1 MAIVSLTSVPPR
13 FQGLAPVLESLLAQ
27 TVPIAEIRLY
37 IPKTYRRFPD
47 WSGPLPAVPQGVNV
61 ITVADD
67 LGPASKVLHAAR
79 DLSGRNVPILFCDDD
94 RIYPRNWASGLLKTH
109 AARPEECVAV
119 IGRHLSDVLPGT
131 VALRSKHRAKVGKQ
145 YFDPCY
151 RYQRLLQQWREQ
163 RLRTQGEKP
172 ARRLVARSGYIDL
185 LQGYAGALMLPHFVD
200 EAFFDI
206 PDDIW
211 MVDDIWLSGHLAR
224 RGIPIWLPA
233 RQEICKRASNDGVHA
248 LRECV
253 FDGADRDGSNV
264 RAISYFQDTYGVWRQ
279 RMST

>member
-1 MAIVSLTSVPPR
+1 
-13 FQGLAPVLESLLAQ
+13 
-27 TVPIAEIRLY
+27 
-37 IPKTYRRFPD
+37 
-47 WSGPLPAVPQGVNV
+47 
-61 ITVADD
+61 
-67 LGPASKVLHAAR
+67 
-79 DLSGRNVPILFCDDD
+79 
-94 RIYPRNWASGLLKTH
+94 
-109 AARPEECVAV
+109 
-119 IGRHLSDVLPGT
+119 
-131 VALRSKHRAKVGKQ
+131 
-145 YFDPCY
+145 
-151 RYQRLLQQWREQ
+151 
-163 RLRTQGEKP
+163 
-172 ARRLVARSGYIDL
+172 
-185 LQGYAGALMLPHFVD
+185 MLPHFVD